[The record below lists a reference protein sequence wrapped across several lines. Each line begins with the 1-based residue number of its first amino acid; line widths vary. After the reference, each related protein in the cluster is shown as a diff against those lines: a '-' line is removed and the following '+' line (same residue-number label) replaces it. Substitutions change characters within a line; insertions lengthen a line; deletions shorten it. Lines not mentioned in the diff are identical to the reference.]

1 MESSKNQQQRALIS
15 AIGCMVLW
23 AFLVL
28 YWKALIP
35 INSWVIIF
43 YRIFFVFVSSIIM
56 ALATGHSWKE
66 ILAPARNRKLVLTY
80 FLSGLVITVNWSVY
94 IWAVNSGHILQA
106 SIGYYIEPLAV
117 CSFGMIFF
125 HEKLNKYKGT
135 ALGLATL
142 SVIVILIHFHAIPGL
157 SLGLAFTFAIYS
169 AIKKSVAEPPVIS
182 LIYETVFL
190 APIALGVIIYL
201 EMNDMGALQVATPG
215 QYALLMLVGFVTAI
229 PLALFAQAAQHLT
242 LFTVGLV
249 EYVSPTLSML
259 IGIFLYKEPIDL
271 VLFIAFVIIWIGLAF
286 FTYGG
291 VAESRQNNQ

>member
-1 MESSKNQQQRALIS
+1 
-15 AIGCMVLW
+15 MVLW
-23 AFLVL
+23 AALVV

-43 YRIFFVFVSSIIM
+43 YRIFLVFVSCIIM
-56 ALATGHSWKE
+56 ARVTGHSWAE
-66 ILAPARNRKLVLTY
+66 IMAPARNRKLVLTY

-94 IWAVNSGHILQA
+94 IWAVNSGHILQS

-125 HEKLNKYKGT
+125 HERLNKYKGV

-142 SVIVILIHFHAIPGL
+142 SVIIILVHFHAIPGL
-157 SLGLAFTFAIYS
+157 SLGLAFSFAIYS
-169 AIKKSVAEPPVIS
+169 AIKKSVSDPPVIS
-182 LIYETVFL
+182 LIYETAFL
-190 APIALGVIIYL
+190 APVALVVIIYL
-201 EMNDMGALQVATPG
+201 EMHGIGAMSVATPG
-215 QYALLMLVGFVTAI
+215 QMGLLMLIGFVTAI

-259 IGIFLYKEPIDL
+259 LGIFMYNEPIDS
-271 VLFIAFVIIWIGLAF
+271 VLFIAFCIIWIGLAF

-291 VAESRQNNQ
+291 VVESRQNRN

>member
-1 MESSKNQQQRALIS
+1 MNNSTGSQQRAALAS

-23 AFLVL
+23 AFLVF

-35 INSWVIIF
+35 INSWVLII
-43 YRIFFVFVSSIIM
+43 YRILLVFVSSVIM
-56 ALATGHSWKE
+56 ARVTGHSWE
-66 ILAPARNRKLVLTY
+66 AILAPARSKKTLLTF
-80 FLSGLVITVNWSVY
+80 FLSGLTITVNWSVY
-94 IWAVNSGHILQA
+94 IWAVNSGHILQS

-125 HEKLNKYKGT
+125 HEKLNKYKGV

-142 SVIVILIHFHAIPGL
+142 SVIVILIHFRAIPGL
-157 SLGLAFTFAIYS
+157 SLGLAFSFAIYC
-169 AIKKSVAEPPVIS
+169 AIKKSVSEPPVIS

-190 APIALGVIIYL
+190 APFALLVIIYL
-201 EMNDMGALQVATPG
+201 EMNGIGALHIATPM
-215 QYALLMLVGFVTAI
+215 QVVLLLLIGFVTAI
-229 PLALFAQAAQHLT
+229 PLALFSQAAQHLS

-259 IGIFLYKEPIDL
+259 IGIFFYKEPIDL
-271 VLFIAFVIIWIGLAF
+271 VLFIAFAIIWIGLAF

-291 VAESRQNNQ
+291 VVESRQK